1 MVTDDIKRP
10 ATLATMVLSA
20 NARASAQDADEEE
33 EDLGFEGDRQSRFLE
48 EEEEIPSDDFLLN
61 FSFRRYRHELM
72 GLLYIVLAVFLVH
85 RFIRPRH
92 RRGCSIIVVFV
103 FVLYYV
109 FSCVLR
115 LI

>member
-20 NARASAQDADEEE
+20 HARASAQDADEEE

-48 EEEEIPSDDFLLN
+48 EEEIPFDDFLLY

-72 GLLYIVLAVFLVH
+72 GLLYIALAVLLVH
-85 RFIRPRH
+85 RLIRPRH
-92 RRGCSIIVVFV
+92 RRGCSIIIVFV